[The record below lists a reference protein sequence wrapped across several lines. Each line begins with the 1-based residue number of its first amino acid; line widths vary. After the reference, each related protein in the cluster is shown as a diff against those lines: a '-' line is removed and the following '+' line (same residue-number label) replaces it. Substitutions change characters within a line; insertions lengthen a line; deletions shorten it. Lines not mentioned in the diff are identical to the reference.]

1 MLPLSLPV
9 LATTAIFSFLWTWN
23 DFLGPLV
30 YLNDASMYTVPLA
43 LRSFIDA
50 TGTSAWGQ
58 LFAMS
63 VLALLPMF
71 LFFLFFQRLIIEGVA
86 HSGIKR

>member
-1 MLPLSLPV
+1 
-9 LATTAIFSFLWTWN
+9 
-23 DFLGPLV
+23 
-30 YLNDASMYTVPLA
+30 
-43 LRSFIDA
+43 
-50 TGTSAWGQ
+50 
-58 LFAMS
+58 MS